1 MLWTEKLV
9 LPLRRFYVPRCIEM
23 NGTFVFDKMSV
34 VFSLF
39 SFYNFTGGSSM
50 KLRCLFAVCV
60 MIAAHT
66 MYAQQSAQFVA
77 DVKNAH
83 GLEHVQSITLN
94 GVMTQ
99 FDKTTIVSYLCRNDN
114 HALITMRTPE
124 TGLDQMSYKGN
135 DGWIISEMA
144 GGSNKMPLRSMDL
157 MTTREAATMMGLM
170 TRLEKAASFTIG
182 NRLTENGKT
191 LIRVL
196 AHIAD
201 NDDRV
206 LYYDPETMYLVR
218 EVRKEMNQGSLDVVV
233 EYSDYRRVNG
243 VALPHRIEKKIGNDI
258 IAVYVF
264 DTAKINMP
272 MADFIFDNGVKQ

>member
-1 MLWTEKLV
+1 MREMRHSFALSLIS
-9 LPLRRFYVPRCIEM
+9 RF
-23 NGTFVFDKMSV
+23 
-34 VFSLF
+34 LF
-39 SFYNFTGGSSM
+39 FNILGGSSM

-60 MIAAHT
+60 MFVAHT
-66 MYAQQSAQFVA
+66 VYAQQSAQFLA
-77 DVKNAH
+77 NVKNAH

-94 GVMTQ
+94 GVLTQ
-99 FDKTTIVSYLCRNDN
+99 MDQTTIVSYLCRNDN

-124 TGLDQMSYKGN
+124 TGLDQMSYNGN
-135 DGWIISEMA
+135 DGWMTSEMA
-144 GGSNKMPLRSMDL
+144 GGTRKMPLHSMTL
-157 MTTREAATMMGLM
+157 ETTREVAAMMGLM
-170 TRLEKAASFTIG
+170 TRLEKVASFTIG

-233 EYSDYRRVNG
+233 EYSDYRRING